1 MKKKYLYKK
10 INTNIKQNLRAC
22 YSTVLTIF
30 LIILGIFILSLV
42 IHFFWQVK
50 YGIDETYKS
59 ITYNKNLKLIK
70 YKVKN
75 NKVDCCFFDV
85 VTSEKYIIHIRR
97 FLLRKDFIPE
107 ELAIESNPRTFYYN
121 YITSKLE
128 NEKEYEVTFY
138 ESATQKIFLL
148 CLEEKPM

>member
-1 MKKKYLYKK
+1 MDL
-10 INTNIKQNLRAC
+10 A
-22 YSTVLTIF
+22 IF
-30 LIILGIFILSLV
+30 LITCGLIIVSIIIFTFCL
-42 IHFFWQVK
+42 FN
-50 YGIDETYKS
+50 YGIDDKEIYT
-59 ITYNKNLKLIK
+59 NKNLKLIK

>member
-1 MKKKYLYKK
+1 MDL
-10 INTNIKQNLRAC
+10 A
-22 YSTVLTIF
+22 IF
-30 LIILGIFILSLV
+30 LITCGLIIVSIIIFAFCL
-42 IHFFWQVK
+42 FN
-50 YGIDETYKS
+50 YGIDDKEIYT
-59 ITYNKNLKLIK
+59 NKNLKLIK

-107 ELAIESNPRTFYYN
+107 ELDIESNPRTFYYN

>member
-1 MKKKYLYKK
+1 MDL
-10 INTNIKQNLRAC
+10 A
-22 YSTVLTIF
+22 IF
-30 LIILGIFILSLV
+30 LITCGLIIVSIIIFAFCL
-42 IHFFWQVK
+42 FN
-50 YGIDETYKS
+50 YGIDDKEIYT
-59 ITYNKNLKLIK
+59 NKNLKLIK

>member
-1 MKKKYLYKK
+1 MDL
-10 INTNIKQNLRAC
+10 A
-22 YSTVLTIF
+22 IF
-30 LIILGIFILSLV
+30 LITCGLIIVSIIIFAFCL
-42 IHFFWQVK
+42 FN
-50 YGIDETYKS
+50 YGIDDKEIYT
-59 ITYNKNLKLIK
+59 NKNLKLIK

-138 ESATQKIFLL
+138 ESANQKIFLL

>member
-1 MKKKYLYKK
+1 MDL
-10 INTNIKQNLRAC
+10 A
-22 YSTVLTIF
+22 IF
-30 LIILGIFILSLV
+30 LITCGLITVSIIIFAFCL
-42 IHFFWQVK
+42 FN
-50 YGIDETYKS
+50 YGIDDKEIYT
-59 ITYNKNLKLIK
+59 NKNLKLIK